1 MNIKK
6 EKIIS
11 IILKVIAV
19 IIILIGIG
27 VFFEYRLW
35 QESIYD
41 FYVYLKI
48 FVPILVLGFSSTLWG
63 IATLLNKSK
72 K

>member
-1 MNIKK
+1 MKK

>member
-1 MNIKK
+1 MKK

-63 IATLLNKSK
+63 IAALLNKSK

>member
-1 MNIKK
+1 MKK

-19 IIILIGIG
+19 IIILIGVG

-48 FVPILVLGFSSTLWG
+48 FVPILVLGFSGTLWG
-63 IATLLNKSK
+63 IAILLNKPK

>member
-1 MNIKK
+1 MKK

-27 VFFEYRLW
+27 VFIEYRLW

-41 FYVYLKI
+41 FSVYLKI
-48 FVPILVLGFSSTLWG
+48 FVPILVLGFSGTLYG
-63 IATLLNKSK
+63 LATLLNQDK

>member
-1 MNIKK
+1 MKK
-6 EKIIS
+6 EEIIS

>member
-1 MNIKK
+1 MKK
-6 EKIIS
+6 EEIIS

-35 QESIYD
+35 QE
-41 FYVYLKI
+41 
-48 FVPILVLGFSSTLWG
+48 
-63 IATLLNKSK
+63 
-72 K
+72 

>member
-1 MNIKK
+1 MKK

-35 QESIYD
+35 HESIYD

>member
-1 MNIKK
+1 MKK

-11 IILKVIAV
+11 IILKVIAL

-63 IATLLNKSK
+63 IATLRNKPK

>member
-1 MNIKK
+1 MKK
-6 EKIIS
+6 EEIIS

-63 IATLLNKSK
+63 IATLLNKPK